1 MNGTPTTTVAT
12 RKDKGGLTDHI
23 DLKTAFTIISAKR
36 LSLFL
41 VQELT
46 SFSLEWKFPLPVF
59 SQFVSCGF
67 VPHDGLA
74 ARGLL

>member
-36 LSLFL
+36 LSLYL
-41 VQELT
+41 VIHVVQNLQVALGEDKT
-46 SFSLEWKFPLPVF
+46 RA
-59 SQFVSCGF
+59 
-67 VPHDGLA
+67 HII
-74 ARGLL
+74 